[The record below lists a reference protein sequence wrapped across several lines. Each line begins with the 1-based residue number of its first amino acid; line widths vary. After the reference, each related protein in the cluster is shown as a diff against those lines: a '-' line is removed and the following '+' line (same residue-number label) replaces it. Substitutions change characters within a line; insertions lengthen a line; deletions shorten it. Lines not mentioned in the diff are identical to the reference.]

1 MLVLKWCQKRAK
13 QLAGSGPWFTLPGK
27 EVTSKTAYKHAKTCK
42 NDANSRSR
50 HSNKPDLWK
59 NMHVEECFEVHQ
71 AHINSPTHT
80 RRDRKLHE
88 TSVVQTF
95 FPRIRFPISTR
106 TTPAAWLLSTELHGR
121 IAKVALV
128 GLGTFCSILK
138 QLLVYI
144 CVWYFDV
151 FCIYCIHLHQI
162 WR

>member
-1 MLVLKWCQKRAK
+1 MQIHVA
-13 QLAGSGPWFTLPGK
+13 FTPMNPFF
-27 EVTSKTAYKHAKTCK
+27 CF
-42 NDANSRSR
+42 
-50 HSNKPDLWK
+50 

-95 FPRIRFPISTR
+95 FPGILFPISTR
-106 TTPAAWLLSTELHGR
+106 ACCLIAQSTELHGR

-128 GLGTFCSILK
+128 GLGSSFCSILK

-162 WR
+162 